1 MTPMDLRKNV
11 LQEIASLLDNEE
23 AMQRVYAYL
32 LSLKGEGMAENIP
45 GLPYT
50 KEERRQSLSRAEAEV
65 MSGAEA
71 EVMSGQVSLHDG
83 VLERMKQKIASWK

>member
-1 MTPMDLRKNV
+1 MTPMDLRKKV

-23 AMQRVYAYL
+23 AMTRVYAYL
-32 LSLKGEGMAENIP
+32 LSLKGEGLAEHSP

-50 KEERRQSLSRAEAEV
+50 KEERRKSLSR
-65 MSGAEA
+65 AEA

-83 VLERMKQKIASWK
+83 VLVRMKQKMDAWK

>member
-1 MTPMDLRKNV
+1 MTPMELRKNV

-23 AMQRVYAYL
+23 AMQRVYACL

-65 MSGAEA
+65 MSG
-71 EVMSGQVSLHDG
+71 QVSLHEG

>member
-1 MTPMDLRKNV
+1 MTPMELRKNV
-11 LQEIASLLDNEE
+11 LQEIASLMDNEE

-32 LSLKGEGMAENIP
+32 MSLKGEGIPANIP

-65 MSGAEA
+65 MSG
-71 EVMSGQVSLHDG
+71 QVSLHEG
-83 VLERMKQKIASWK
+83 VLERMRQRMDAWK

>member
-23 AMQRVYAYL
+23 AMTRVYAYL
-32 LSLKGEGMAENIP
+32 LSLKGEGLAEHIP

-50 KEERRQSLSRAEAEV
+50 KEERRKSLSR
-65 MSGAEA
+65 AEA

-83 VLERMKQKIASWK
+83 VLVRMKQKMDAWK

>member
-1 MTPMDLRKNV
+1 MTPMELRKNV
-11 LQEIASLLDNEE
+11 LQEIASLLGNEE

-50 KEERRQSLSRAEAEV
+50 KEERRHGYAHFCIFNGYFCIFIQF
-65 MSGAEA
+65 
-71 EVMSGQVSLHDG
+71 
-83 VLERMKQKIASWK
+83 

>member
-23 AMQRVYAYL
+23 AMTRVYAYL
-32 LSLKGEGMAENIP
+32 LSLKGEGLAEHIR

-50 KEERRQSLSRAEAEV
+50 KEERRKSLSR
-65 MSGAEA
+65 AEA

-83 VLERMKQKIASWK
+83 VLERMKQKMDAWK